1 MAPKPF
7 KKITIDGREYKQNPD
22 TGLVSFN
29 TTGKNRKGKIL
40 YLTPQA
46 VKKRITAPGKAGYAS
61 DVSEYERST
70 VYKKR
75 QEAKKKGLT
84 YDIDT
89 KTFKPL
95 KATAK
100 DTEQSVKRIND
111 WTKKWI
117 NKNAKNYGVR
127 EFDKFKKALAK
138 DWKKQLKIFEKNP
151 KFRFPTTGK
160 GVSLST
166 AEGLPYVRGLKVD
179 KVSTP
184 LKKDPTLGYEKIF
197 YNKMLQRPDFKKKIT
212 EYLKFVNLDKR
223 FGDVRDKMVAEGKLA
238 TGAGG
243 KGFAPGG
250 SKLAYLKYAK
260 FLDDDVVYFMGDVLN
275 SRKLWNNNPQAVNIY
290 SILEENINPKLV
302 KAYRQKLGGA
312 YTSWMNNLRAVSKL
326 AGYDFDKVLAA
337 QYAEAAKMKKVFN
350 VKNLPFEFQYAQ
362 DHLFGLA
369 EAKELGDKKIAQ
381 QTLKN
386 IVASTKEQN
395 RYLGTKGFGQRRTK
409 LMRDF
414 VKAPVDA
421 RQPIIDDLNIIS
433 EEYVPGRLEY
443 GLNKDGSLKITNLQ
457 PEKTFKSRA
466 IGYGALIK
474 DFPKA
479 VQSLIAEG
487 EAGGPICGL
496 VRKAGAVGG
505 SQQPG
510 CGDEVRQALQEDPDK
525 LIQEAANSKVKP
537 GENTKFRTI
546 ARQIL
551 SKLPKGGKIGA
562 LVAGAGAVGLGTWA
576 MTGDAGAEEP
586 RTTDQSTMKY
596 NSTTGEFVN
605 TETGDPED
613 QQSKL
618 DWIAENPVKS
628 GLMGL
633 PITIG
638 LGYVAGGA
646 KTMPGRYLT
655 SWKAAIPAMM
665 IPEKMWQYKQGMEA
679 GEMITDP
686 LNALWALGIEN
697 ERSLKAAKDWYDKL
711 DPDQRTRLMS
721 MKTLKDL
728 GTTQGWKNLPKAL
741 RTAILSPA
749 AAGTDLAFQ
758 KRLKPLTK
766 KLTESI
772 IGSPGAKQVA
782 KKGLGAL
789 AKRAA
794 IGVGAAALLPAT
806 VAAGLVSAPLTLGLG
821 ALSFGYAQYKD
832 YRDGKA
838 IVDGMRAKGQIS
850 EEDAEN
856 YMSLIKQGS
865 LPFGLGNRLFGDD
878 EMTIR
883 GQTFNPEQQRELLRG
898 MEDQIDVFQHGD
910 PAQGIE
916 GRQQVRARDRAD
928 DFDFG
933 DPGGWFSDGGR
944 VGMKT
949 GGMDRRGFLKW
960 LAALGAT
967 VVGGATGLFKSG
979 AKTGVK
985 KGIEQVV
992 KQAPKQFVGVD
1003 GMPAW
1008 FPRVV
1013 QKIKT
1018 HGKLVEMADKHYV
1031 NGDIYEMMIPV
1042 KVNRSLSGRPDHN
1055 EIVTVQKKVTLEE
1068 NPVSGEIEISW
1079 SVDDFDGEMKRQMN
1093 FKPGESGFQKFGV
1106 DDPEGAAQGVT
1117 EYQRVKVS
1125 DAEFT
1130 YGNPDQSTPERADF
1144 EFKDIFEEGDEVVKG
1159 LEELTGNKKMVAKD
1173 GSIID
1178 TVDEKGVD
1186 EAFQKRMF
1194 KDLEGEAGIVPEP
1207 ESAGVSQQGDVYGEE
1222 QFNEIIG
1229 GEIPKHL
1236 QKKAGGGTVE
1246 TGDIARRQ
1254 SLVPPLA
1261 GPDPQGI
1268 MGLYSAPKQVRV
1280 G

>member
-1 MAPKPF
+1 M
-7 KKITIDGREYKQNPD
+7 
-22 TGLVSFN
+22 
-29 TTGKNRKGKIL
+29 
-40 YLTPQA
+40 
-46 VKKRITAPGKAGYAS
+46 
-61 DVSEYERST
+61 
-70 VYKKR
+70 
-75 QEAKKKGLT
+75 
-84 YDIDT
+84 
-89 KTFKPL
+89 
-95 KATAK
+95 
-100 DTEQSVKRIND
+100 
-111 WTKKWI
+111 
-117 NKNAKNYGVR
+117 
-127 EFDKFKKALAK
+127 
-138 DWKKQLKIFEKNP
+138 
-151 KFRFPTTGK
+151 
-160 GVSLST
+160 
-166 AEGLPYVRGLKVD
+166 
-179 KVSTP
+179 
-184 LKKDPTLGYEKIF
+184 
-197 YNKMLQRPDFKKKIT
+197 
-212 EYLKFVNLDKR
+212 
-223 FGDVRDKMVAEGKLA
+223 
-238 TGAGG
+238 
-243 KGFAPGG
+243 
-250 SKLAYLKYAK
+250 
-260 FLDDDVVYFMGDVLN
+260 
-275 SRKLWNNNPQAVNIY
+275 
-290 SILEENINPKLV
+290 
-302 KAYRQKLGGA
+302 
-312 YTSWMNNLRAVSKL
+312 
-326 AGYDFDKVLAA
+326 
-337 QYAEAAKMKKVFN
+337 
-350 VKNLPFEFQYAQ
+350 
-362 DHLFGLA
+362 
-369 EAKELGDKKIAQ
+369 
-381 QTLKN
+381 
-386 IVASTKEQN
+386 
-395 RYLGTKGFGQRRTK
+395 
-409 LMRDF
+409 
-414 VKAPVDA
+414 
-421 RQPIIDDLNIIS
+421 
-433 EEYVPGRLEY
+433 
-443 GLNKDGSLKITNLQ
+443 
-457 PEKTFKSRA
+457 
-466 IGYGALIK
+466 
-474 DFPKA
+474 
-479 VQSLIAEG
+479 
-487 EAGGPICGL
+487 
-496 VRKAGAVGG
+496 
-505 SQQPG
+505 
-510 CGDEVRQALQEDPDK
+510 
-525 LIQEAANSKVKP
+525 
-537 GENTKFRTI
+537 
-546 ARQIL
+546 
-551 SKLPKGGKIGA
+551 
-562 LVAGAGAVGLGTWA
+562 GLGTWA
-576 MTGDAGAEEP
+576 MTGDAEADDT

-596 NSTTGEFVN
+596 NSTTGTFDN
-605 TETGDPED
+605 TLTGDPED

-618 DWIAENPVKS
+618 DWIAENPVKA
-628 GLMGL
+628 GFMGL

-638 LGYVAGGA
+638 IGYGVGKAGMTGA
-646 KTMPGRYLT
+646 GRYLT

-665 IPEKMWQYKQGMEA
+665 IPEKMHQWKQGMEA

-686 LNALWALGIEN
+686 FNALWALGIE
-697 ERSLKAAKDWYDKL
+697 SKADLAKAAEWYNKL
-711 DPDQRTRLMS
+711 PEGQRTRLME

-728 GTTQGWKNLPKAL
+728 KTTQGWKNLPKGL
-741 RTAILSPA
+741 RNAILSPA

-789 AKRAA
+789 AKRVG
-794 IGVGAAALLPAT
+794 IGLGAAALLPAT

-838 IVDGMRAKGQIS
+838 IVDAMRAKGQIS

-992 KQAPKQFVGVD
+992 KQAPKQFVGVE

-1008 FPRVV
+1008 FPRAV

-1031 NGDIYEMMIPV
+1031 NGDIYEMVIPV
-1042 KVNRSLSGRPDHN
+1042 KVPKFDMVAG
-1055 EIVTVQKKVTLEE
+1055 QKKMSGFETVNKKVLLED

-1079 SVDDFDGEMKRQMN
+1079 KVDDFDGEMTRQIN
-1093 FKPGESGFQKFGV
+1093 FRPGQSGFQKFGI
-1106 DDPEGAAQGVT
+1106 DDPEGAAKGVT
-1117 EYQRVKVS
+1117 EYQRVKV
-1125 DAEFT
+1125 DEPEFT
-1130 YGNPDQSTPERADF
+1130 YGNPDQSHPERADF

-1186 EAFQKRMF
+1186 EAFQKKIF
-1194 KDLEGEAGIVPEP
+1194 KDIEGEEGLIPDPEGQFAGPE
-1207 ESAGVSQQGDVYGEE
+1207 GDWVGDKG
-1222 QFNEIIG
+1222 NPIIG
-1229 GEIPKHL
+1229 GEIPTHL
-1236 QKKAGGGTVE
+1236 KKKARGGTVE